1 MKSEAYKVTLPS
13 LAALLVFFAYLVLPL
28 LH

>member
-1 MKSEAYKVTLPS
+1 MKSEAYKVTLSS

-28 LH
+28 LR

>member
-1 MKSEAYKVTLPS
+1 MKPEAFKVTLPS
-13 LAALLVFFAYLVLPL
+13 LAALLVFLAYLVLPL